1 MQKYFYLNF
10 HRKLI
15 QPVKFESIHKT
26 CIFYGSFLKGRDWCD
41 RCDFVKF
48 FRVICII
55 LAKFRI
61 FSLQGSK
68 NFFAVL
74 NLVTEGS
81 NLIGIFGTYSSR
93 KSRTSEDSINFEE
106 CVNILTGFWKSVKD
120 STFQKTK
127 THRQAFLHHPHSQF
141 KIFNFFFYLNTES
154 NCECKQKNSVEK

>member
-93 KSRTSEDSINFEE
+93 KSCTSEIQSILKNA
-106 CVNILTGFWKSVKD
+106 LTSW
-120 STFQKTK
+120 
-127 THRQAFLHHPHSQF
+127 QAFENPLKIPPF
-141 KIFNFFFYLNTES
+141 KRQKPIDKPSSTIHTLSSKFSNFIFS
-154 NCECKQKNSVEK
+154 I